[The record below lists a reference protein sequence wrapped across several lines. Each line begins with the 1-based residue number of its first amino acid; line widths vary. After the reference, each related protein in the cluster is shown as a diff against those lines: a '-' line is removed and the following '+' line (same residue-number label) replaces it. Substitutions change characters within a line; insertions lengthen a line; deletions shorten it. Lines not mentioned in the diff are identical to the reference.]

1 MARFFTAD
9 LHLGH
14 TNIIRY
20 CDRPFADV
28 EDMNGSLIRSWN
40 EVVTDDD
47 EVWILGDLCMGQI
60 SQSLPLV
67 ELLHGRKV
75 LVAGNHDRCWEGNG
89 HAAAERRTSDYLSAG
104 IDEVR
109 QGTVR
114 TQLGAAPVL
123 AGHFPYAGDSHDSDR
138 FQKHRPADDGHT
150 WLLHGHVHE
159 KWQTNERQINVGV
172 DVWDYRPVAEERLAA
187 LVTAS

>member
-14 TNIIRY
+14 ANIIRY
-20 CDRPFADV
+20 CHRPFADV
-28 EDMNGSLIRSWN
+28 TAMNRSLVERWN
-40 EVVTDDD
+40 EAVTADD

-60 SQSLPLV
+60 SESLPLV
-67 ELLHGRKV
+67 GRLRGHKV

-89 HAAAERRTSDYLSAG
+89 PAAVQRRTPLYLAAG

-114 TQLGAAPVL
+114 TQLGTTPVL
-123 AGHFPYAGDSHDSDR
+123 AGHFPYSGDSHDSDR
-138 FQKHRPADDGHT
+138 FQQHRPVDDGRT

-159 KWQTNERQINVGV
+159 KWQVHQRQINVGV
-172 DVWDYRPVAEERLAA
+172 DVWGYQPVAEERLGG
-187 LVTAS
+187 LISQV